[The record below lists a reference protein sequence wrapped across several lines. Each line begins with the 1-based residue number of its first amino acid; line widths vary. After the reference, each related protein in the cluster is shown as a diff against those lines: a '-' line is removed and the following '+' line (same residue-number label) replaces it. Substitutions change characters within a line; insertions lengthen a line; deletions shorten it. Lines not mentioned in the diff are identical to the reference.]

1 MAMDISENRAE
12 ETRRYA
18 HRPKPFAAELELTL
32 TPHHLT
38 AERGKSR
45 QIIPLA
51 GIERITLTFSPRNIA
66 RLAFTCHIRATDGR
80 SIKFDTISWKSLT
93 DVERQD
99 EAYRAFIIALI
110 TRARAVNPAM
120 VLHAG
125 LAPWRFQAMLVMG
138 ILLGLAMA
146 GAGLNA
152 AMKGNMPI
160 ALFGFGL
167 AAYLGW
173 WLRDFLT
180 RNRPTPFSAE
190 VIPPGVL
197 P

>member
-1 MAMDISENRAE
+1 MDMSENEAE
-12 ETRRYA
+12 ERMRYA
-18 HRPKPFAAELELTL
+18 HRPKPFAAELDLTL
-32 TPHHLT
+32 THHHLT

-80 SIKFDTISWKSLT
+80 SVKFDTISWKSLT
-93 DVERQD
+93 DVDRQD
-99 EAYRAFIIALI
+99 EAYRAFITALI
-110 TRARAVNPAM
+110 TRARAVNPGIIF
-120 VLHAG
+120 HAG
-125 LAPWRFQAMLVMG
+125 LANWRFRAMLVMG

-146 GAGLNA
+146 GAGVNA
-152 AMKGNMPI
+152 AQNGNMPI

-167 AAYLGW
+167 AAYLAW
-173 WLRDFLT
+173 WLRDYLT
-180 RNRPTPFSAE
+180 RNRPTPFTAE
-190 VIPPGVL
+190 AVPPGVL